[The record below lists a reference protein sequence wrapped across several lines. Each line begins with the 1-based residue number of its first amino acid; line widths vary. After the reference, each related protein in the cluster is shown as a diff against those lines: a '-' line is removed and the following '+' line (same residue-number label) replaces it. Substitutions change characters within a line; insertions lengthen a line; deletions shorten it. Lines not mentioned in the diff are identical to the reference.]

1 LNRKVAV
8 LLAIATTT
16 FTVAACSEKLDAG
29 RSCPL
34 LCPEQAITLRD
45 TTVDAVFADTTVLGL
60 PPIGSETFLM
70 LASHG
75 DTVETRAIIRFDTLV
90 QTFTAGGNSDSTI
103 TTLDSAVL
111 VLPIAKP
118 DSAHRPATPITIE
131 VYDVDTAATDTVASI
146 LGSLFRAD
154 RFLGSKTFAPE
165 SLVDTLQIP
174 IATDSVLV
182 RIDSGT
188 HLRLGLR
195 LVTPQAQGYDL
206 RLGTTNG
213 SNSAALRLRPTT
225 DTSVAPLVVSPVSRT
240 PTDQTFLSGP
250 LADYTIV
257 LQGQTSTPA
266 TQLAVGGIP
275 SRRSLLRFNVPSHIV
290 DSTIIVRASLLL
302 TQTPNRRVDPHDSVY
317 VFPLA
322 ILATPAVTDPA
333 TLLRFVSSAGFLGL
347 DSLRMAPADSGLRS
361 FEIVGLVRTWKSQT
375 QTVSQRA
382 VGLLSGAEA
391 QLPAE
396 IDFFS
401 TQAPPAVRP
410 RLRITYVP
418 QTSYGVP

>member
-1 LNRKVAV
+1 LIRKVVV
-8 LLAIATTT
+8 LLAFATTT
-16 FTVAACSEKLDAG
+16 FAVAACSEKLDAG
-29 RSCPL
+29 NSCPL
-34 LCPEQAITLRD
+34 LCPEQAISLRD
-45 TTVDAVFADTTVLGL
+45 TTIDAIVSDTTVLGL

-75 DTVETRAIIRFDTLV
+75 DTVETRAIIRFDTL
-90 QTFTAGGNSDSTI
+90 QQSFTAGNNVDSTI

-111 VLPIAKP
+111 AVPIAKP
-118 DSAHRPATPITIE
+118 DSAHRPSSPITIE

-146 LGSLFRAD
+146 LGSLFRPD

-174 IATDSVLV
+174 ISTDSVLA
-182 RIDSGT
+182 RIDSGA
-188 HLRLGLR
+188 HLRVGLR
-195 LVTPQAQGYDL
+195 LVAPASQGYDL
-206 RLGTTNG
+206 RVGTTNG
-213 SNSAALRLRPTT
+213 GNSATLRLRPSS
-225 DTSVAPLVVSPVSRT
+225 DTAVKPLVITPVSRT
-240 PTDQTFLSGP
+240 PLNQPFISGP
-250 LADYTIV
+250 LVDFTIV
-257 LQGQTSTPA
+257 LQGQTATPA
-266 TQLAVGGIP
+266 TELAVGGIP
-275 SRRSLLRFNVPSHIV
+275 SRRSLLRFDVPARIV
-290 DSTIIVRASLLL
+290 DSTTIVRASLLL
-302 TQTPNRRVDPHDSVY
+302 TQKPNRRVDPHDSVY

-361 FEIVGLVRTWKSQT
+361 FEIVGLVRTWRNQT
-375 QTVSQRA
+375 ETVSQRA
-382 VGLLSGAEA
+382 LGMLSGAEA

>member
-1 LNRKVAV
+1 MHRKVAV

-16 FTVAACSEKLDAG
+16 FAVAACSEKLDAG
-29 RSCPL
+29 KSCPL
-34 LCPEQAITLRD
+34 LCPEQAITLHD
-45 TTVDAVFADTTVLGL
+45 TTIDAVLGDTTVLGL

-75 DTVETRAIIRFDTLV
+75 DTVETRAIIRFDTL
-90 QTFTAGGNSDSTI
+90 QQSFTNANNLDTTI
-103 TTLDSAVL
+103 TKLDSAVL

-118 DSAHRPATPITIE
+118 DSAHRPSSPVTIE
-131 VYDVDTAATDTVASI
+131 VYDVDTAATDTVASV
-146 LGSLFRAD
+146 LGSLFRPD

-165 SLVDTLQIP
+165 SLVDTLRVP
-174 IATDSVLV
+174 ISPDSVLT

-195 LVTPQAQGYDL
+195 LVTPPANGYDI
-206 RLGTTNG
+206 RIGTTAGGN
-213 SNSAALRLRPTT
+213 AASLRLRASL
-225 DTSVAPLVVSPVSRT
+225 DTSIKPLTISPVSNT
-240 PTDQTFLSGP
+240 PPNQVFLSGP

-257 LQGQTSTPA
+257 LRGQTSTPP
-266 TQLAVGGIP
+266 TEIAVGGIP
-275 SRRSLLRFNVPSHIV
+275 SRRSLLRFNIPAYIV
-290 DSTIIVRASLLL
+290 DSTTIVRASLLL
-302 TQTPNRRVDPHDSVY
+302 TQTPNRRVDLHDSVY

-347 DSLRMAPADSGLRS
+347 DSLRMAPADSGVRS
-361 FEIVGLVRTWKSQT
+361 FEIVGLVRTWKNQT
-375 QTVSQRA
+375 ATVAQRA
-382 VGLLSGAEA
+382 LGMLSGAEA

-401 TQAPPAVRP
+401 TEAPPAVRP

-418 QTSYGVP
+418 QTSFGVP